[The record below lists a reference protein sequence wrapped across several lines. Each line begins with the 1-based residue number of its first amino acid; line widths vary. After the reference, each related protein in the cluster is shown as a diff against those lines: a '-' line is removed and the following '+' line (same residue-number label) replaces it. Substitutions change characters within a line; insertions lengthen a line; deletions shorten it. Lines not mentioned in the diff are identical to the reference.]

1 MKKWFNPIP
10 RTAEELKRAYRVLCM
25 NNHPDRGGRT
35 SDMQEINAEYE
46 WLFERL
52 KNIHE
57 TADGRTYTAAES
69 TTETPEEFMNIINRI
84 IGLDGI
90 IIELIGT
97 WIWVTGDTYRCKES
111 LKAAGFKWCG
121 KKKAWSWHRPEDAKI
136 SKKKFTLD
144 EIRSKFGSEEI
155 KTQGRIRI
163 AAC

>member
-1 MKKWFNPIP
+1 MK
-10 RTAEELKRAYRVLCM
+10 RTFFENVKTLDELKKQYKKLCKQY
-25 NNHPDRGGRT
+25 HPDNGGDAET
-35 SDMQEINAEYE
+35 MKAVNAEYDE
-46 WLFERL
+46 VFARV
-52 KNIHE
+52 KNIRE

-69 TTETPEEFMNIINRI
+69 TTEKPEEFMNIINRI

-97 WIWVTGDTYRCKES
+97 WIWVTGDTYKCKES